1 MLLFYLKDAVI
12 LQEQVLGRDI
22 WMRGGW
28 GWPQHLEPVLWRGL
42 RPGALVTSALGWGWR
57 GGGVWLVAP
66 GRAVQ
71 LQVGQRWVFC
81 EPAL

>member
-1 MLLFYLKDAVI
+1 MLLCYPKDAVI
-12 LQEQVLGRDI
+12 LPEQVLGRDI
-22 WMRGGW
+22 WMSGGV
-28 GWPQHLEPVLWRGL
+28 GVASAPRRHPLE
-42 RPGALVTSALGWGWR
+42 GAEAGCTLDICIGWGWR